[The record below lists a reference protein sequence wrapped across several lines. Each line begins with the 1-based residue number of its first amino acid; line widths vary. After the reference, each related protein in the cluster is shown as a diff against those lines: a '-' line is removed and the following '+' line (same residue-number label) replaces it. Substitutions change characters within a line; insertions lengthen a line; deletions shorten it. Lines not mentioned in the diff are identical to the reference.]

1 MGLISKT
8 VEVTLNAR
16 NCKYYEDLGYKIPRE
31 FDNKGR
37 LRVPRG
43 TKILVKVEDLSKGSH
58 VRVECKCDY
67 CGEKLNWEYKAYNV
81 QVHEKGE
88 TYCQKCGNALLG
100 IKKTKET
107 RFKNGK
113 SLYFWCIENNRQD
126 ILDRWDYELNKDTP
140 KDILY
145 STHEK
150 RWFKC
155 LDHLE
160 HHSEL
165 KNINSITNINRGSN
179 LFCKQCNTIA
189 QYILDN
195 FPNKKL
201 EEVWDYEKNGDL
213 DPWEIDR
220 CSRIKV
226 WIICQ
231 EKEYHGSYE
240 ICCNNFTSQHQRCCF
255 CSGKKIHPKD
265 SLGQYVISNFGEE
278 FLWKVW
284 SGKNEVSP
292 FEVAPRSNKKVWWNC
307 LSGKHKPFKRD
318 CDSSVE
324 YEFRC
329 PKCVE
334 EKEESIIEEKTRLY
348 LEELGY
354 EVRTEHNCSIKPI
367 NPKTKQPFLF
377 DNEIILSNGKHLII
391 EVHGQQHYSLCLYN
405 NTKEKLHYQQVKD
418 RYKRIKCIQ
427 AGYEYLELPYWTFY
441 KNNRYKKLIDNKIKE
456 ILDK

>member
-8 VEVTLNAR
+8 VEITLNAR

-31 FDNKGR
+31 LDSKGR

-107 RFKNGK
+107 RLKNGK

-145 STHEK
+145 SMHEK

-284 SGKNEVSP
+284 SGKNEVNP
-292 FEVAPRSNKKVWWNC
+292 FEVAPRSNKKSMVE
-307 LSGKHKPFKRD
+307 LSK
-318 CDSSVE
+318 
-324 YEFRC
+324 
-329 PKCVE
+329 
-334 EKEESIIEEKTRLY
+334 
-348 LEELGY
+348 
-354 EVRTEHNCSIKPI
+354 
-367 NPKTKQPFLF
+367 
-377 DNEIILSNGKHLII
+377 
-391 EVHGQQHYSLCLYN
+391 
-405 NTKEKLHYQQVKD
+405 
-418 RYKRIKCIQ
+418 
-427 AGYEYLELPYWTFY
+427 W
-441 KNNRYKKLIDNKIKE
+441 
-456 ILDK
+456 